1 MCISSGNETMV
12 GSECEPNHDSRAT
25 TRGWRVR
32 AAPQLLRAQLPTHH
46 APFQTVACIRH
57 VTPNASRSAALSHA
71 HQLPNFPNP
80 NPENVVATRD
90 TTQEHRL
97 LAEKTKAGAQAAA
110 RAAFRAL
117 TRLDSRSHRS
127 FLFAIAISACF
138 GMWPVEVCFPTAPYL
153 CGGYFSKV
161 RSSCASHRFPIPT
174 SSISSDSPRNFFIG
188 RSPAPQTLDRMQ
200 RSAFCDFRVRS
211 YRLSRKRI
219 ALVQCLF
226 GRASY
231 GLNLSLTTFSNSSER
246 FLLVSTVRT
255 RAMLFRTIL
264 IRFTRPG
271 CPPTC

>member
-117 TRLDSRSHRS
+117 TRLDS
-127 FLFAIAISACF
+127 A
-138 GMWPVEVCFPTAPYL
+138 PTALSSSRSPSPRVSG
-153 CGGYFSKV
+153 CGPS
-161 RSSCASHRFPIPT
+161 RSASRQRRTCAGGTSRKFVPHAPPTAFQSQPPPSPLTAPET
-174 SSISSDSPRNFFIG
+174 SSSDAHPR
-188 RSPAPQTLDRMQ
+188 PKP
-200 RSAFCDFRVRS
+200 
-211 YRLSRKRI
+211 
-219 ALVQCLF
+219 
-226 GRASY
+226 
-231 GLNLSLTTFSNSSER
+231 
-246 FLLVSTVRT
+246 
-255 RAMLFRTIL
+255 
-264 IRFTRPG
+264 
-271 CPPTC
+271 